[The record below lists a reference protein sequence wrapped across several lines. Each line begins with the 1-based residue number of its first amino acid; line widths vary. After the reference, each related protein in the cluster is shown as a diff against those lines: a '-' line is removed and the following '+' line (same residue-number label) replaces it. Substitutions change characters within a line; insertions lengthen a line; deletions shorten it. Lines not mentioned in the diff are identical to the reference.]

1 MTMVLEKHGKILE
14 CSLDN
19 IELLV
24 LQITSTNAKRSV
36 SFSNAYCLYDMI
48 KDDEH
53 GLFWSLKLTTLFEK
67 GVKFL
72 SDLKT
77 VIPEEI
83 EKMDIH
89 KTAAVKQL
97 FKDY

>member
-1 MTMVLEKHGKILE
+1 MVLEKHGKILE

-36 SFSNAYCLYDMI
+36 SFSNACRLYDII

-53 GLFWSLKLTTLFEK
+53 GLF
-67 GVKFL
+67 GV
-72 SDLKT
+72 
-77 VIPEEI
+77 
-83 EKMDIH
+83 
-89 KTAAVKQL
+89 
-97 FKDY
+97 